1 MTLKELVYKN
11 RSYRRFYED
20 VEIGKQQLIDLV
32 DLARMTPS
40 PKNLQALKF
49 FVNNDRVLNEK
60 IFETLAWAG
69 YLKNWA
75 GPEKGERPSAYIFIL
90 ADKKISPDIAK
101 DYLYTASGYVAQ
113 SMLLGAVD
121 AGFGGC
127 TIAAFKKKELHEIVK
142 LPEHLEIMLV
152 LALGKPKENIIIT
165 EADATGDIKYYRD
178 ENGNHYVPKR
188 NLDDLIV

>member
-60 IFETLAWAG
+60 IFETLAWAA

-113 SMLLGAVD
+113 SMLLGAAD
-121 AGFGGC
+121 LGFGGC